1 MILGSRKS
9 KIISQLIN
17 SDNYITGQYLASVLG
32 VTSRTIRDD
41 IAKINSAILDKG
53 IEINSVAGQG
63 YYISKEDKKKL
74 VKIVNIQPD
83 YMVPVLPDARIEHII
98 KQLILNPKGIDVTAM
113 SQQVYVSKSTLNR
126 DLIKVKQKL
135 EEHNISLVK
144 SSSNVIRVDGDEVLI
159 RQMYNSFVAKWIKAH
174 CLDKSILNDK
184 ISIIFDKVSEIIQS
198 ISDNETELTGDEFDA
213 AVLFITVVVFRN
225 KYGFKLSLYN
235 NKKNIDKKM
244 LNYVVELVNDY
255 IDINEWEKLY
265 IKEHL
270 SNIIFSK
277 VTIEDK
283 DNIKNIVKKGI
294 NSVSNTFNYAFDEQ
308 IDDKLKDILLV
319 QHIKSS
325 EYSFDDINK
334 EYPLAVEMA
343 VSLLNYIKD
352 KIEIEINE
360 NMLVKIVLLFV
371 CEMEKNLLEKE
382 LKKRKVVIV
391 CQSGE
396 LIKSLIES
404 RLKRHFPGFNILGFF
419 PLYKMNDAIKLK
431 PELIISTVMTA
442 SENCPVVV
450 INPLFKDYDVLKVN
464 TAIRQIEHTESVSY
478 EFLNLFKENLFVK
491 DIETSDRYEVIR
503 ILSDALMQTGYSGEG
518 FYQDVI
524 ERENISPTA
533 IGNMTAV
540 PHALGSDLGENVAAI
555 GILKKPIDWKNE
567 KVQLVFLIN
576 IKNTSDG
583 NVKQIFN
590 SFFDLISSGS
600 KVERIIK
607 SKNYYEFLKNIN
619 Q

>member
-9 KIISQLIN
+9 KIISELIN

-41 IAKINSAILDKG
+41 IAKINSAILDMG

-63 YYISKEDKKKL
+63 YYISKKDKTKL
-74 VKIVNIQPD
+74 AKIINIQQD
-83 YMVPVLPDARIEHII
+83 YMIPVLPDARTEHIL

-113 SQQVYVSKSTLNR
+113 SQQVYVSKSTLDR
-126 DLIKVKQKL
+126 DLIKVKHKL
-135 EEHNISLVK
+135 EEHNISLVR
-144 SSSNVIRVDGDEVLI
+144 SSTNVIRIDGDEVLI

-174 CLDKSILNDK
+174 CLDKRILNDE
-184 ISIIFDKVSEIIQS
+184 ISMIFDKASEIIQS
-198 ISDNETELTGDEFDA
+198 ICGNETELTGDEFDA

-225 KYGFKLSLYN
+225 KYGFKLNLY

-244 LNYVVELVNDY
+244 LNNAVELVNNY
-255 IDINEWEKLY
+255 IDINELEKLY

-277 VTIEDK
+277 VIIDDK
-283 DNIKNIVKKGI
+283 DNIRNIIKKGI
-294 NSVSNTFNYAFDEQ
+294 YSVSNAFNYAFNEQ
-308 IDDKLKDILLV
+308 IDDKLTDILSV
-319 QHIKSS
+319 QHIKSR
-325 EYSFDDINK
+325 EYTFDDINK

-343 VSLLNYIKD
+343 VSLVNCIKD
-352 KIEIEINE
+352 QIKTEINE

-371 CEMEKNLLEKE
+371 CEMEKDLLEKE
-382 LKKRKVVIV
+382 LKKRNVVIV
-391 CQSGE
+391 CQSGK

-419 PLYKMNDAIKLK
+419 PLYKIDDAIKLK
-431 PELIISTVMTA
+431 PELIISTVMTT

-464 TAIRQIEHTESVSY
+464 TVIRQIEHTESVSY
-478 EFLNLFKENLFVK
+478 EFLNLFKEDLFVK

-503 ILSDALMQTGYSGEG
+503 ILSDALMQMGYSGEG
-518 FYQDVI
+518 FYQAVI

-533 IGNMTAV
+533 IGNMAAV

-555 GILKKPIDWKNE
+555 GILKKPIDWKGE
-567 KVQLVFLIN
+567 KVQIVFLIN